1 MMLGT
6 LVFLA
11 GMCNLQERGH
21 SGQYAALRNCQVG
34 GGLVQVA
41 QRRKTMET
49 VLVKQTVIILT
60 WSVTLA
66 LVSHYHIL
74 TG

>member
-41 QRRKTMET
+41 RISR
-49 VLVKQTVIILT
+49 ISI
-60 WSVTLA
+60 SP
-66 LVSHYHIL
+66 
-74 TG
+74 